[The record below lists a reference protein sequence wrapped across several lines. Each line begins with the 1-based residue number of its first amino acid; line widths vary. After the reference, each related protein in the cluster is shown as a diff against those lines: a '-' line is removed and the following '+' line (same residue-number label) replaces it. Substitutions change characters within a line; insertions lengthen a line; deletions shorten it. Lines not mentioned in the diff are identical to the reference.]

1 MKIEVS
7 VGEIV
12 DKFTILTIKSEQIQ
26 DEDKLKNVT
35 KELGYLLGKV
45 LELGI
50 DLEDE
55 LVTTL
60 LDINKE
66 LWKVEDDIRNLER
79 EKFFGHS
86 FVKLARNVYI
96 LNDKRADI
104 KKKINIAYSSEFIEE
119 KSYNTY

>member
-7 VGEIV
+7 IGEIV

-60 LDINKE
+60 LDVNKE

-86 FVKLARNVYI
+86 FVKLARSVYK
-96 LNDKRADI
+96 LNDRRADI